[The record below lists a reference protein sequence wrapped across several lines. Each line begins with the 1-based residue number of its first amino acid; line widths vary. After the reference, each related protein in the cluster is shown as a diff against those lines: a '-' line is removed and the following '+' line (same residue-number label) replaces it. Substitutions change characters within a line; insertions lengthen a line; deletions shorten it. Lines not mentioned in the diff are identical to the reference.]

1 MLERDIQHAI
11 RLASSRIP
19 GLTLWR
25 QGVGVATTADG
36 RKQRFGLCVGSSD
49 LVGVLAPSGRFVAV
63 EVKTDT
69 GRLRPEQELFL
80 ALVRRSGG
88 IAFVARSV
96 DDFLLGMKPYIEV

>member
-1 MLERDIQHAI
+1 MKALERDISHAI
-11 RLASSRIP
+11 RLASSQIP

-25 QGVGVATTADG
+25 QNVGVATTADG

-49 LVGVLAPSGRFVAV
+49 LIGILNPSGRFVAV
-63 EVKTDT
+63 EVKTST
-69 GRLRPEQELFL
+69 GRIRPEQEMFL

-96 DDFLLGMKPYIEV
+96 DDFLL